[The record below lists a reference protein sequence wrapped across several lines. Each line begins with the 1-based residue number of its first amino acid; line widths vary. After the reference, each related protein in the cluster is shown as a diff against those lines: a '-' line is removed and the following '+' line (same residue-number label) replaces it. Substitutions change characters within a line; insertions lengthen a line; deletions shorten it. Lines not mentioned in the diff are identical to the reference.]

1 MNKAIVNMTNWEL
14 DVYDDEYSLSGT
26 ADHHPKLGN
35 HTYVSQTSAL
45 IGYSFADD
53 VLTYETRNTIYMCP
67 LKYILTWPY
76 QYVEVETRVELAHR
90 ADMSESVLDQIVSA
104 TAKLSILE
112 TKKVYEDPG
121 KRIKTYY
128 EALCNVTEDY
138 SDDDFLSHIQE
149 LQRKGQMEIE
159 EMTRKENTRLM
170 ELAGKYEDCVYL
182 EVSNVGSGDLLAYHL
197 GKYTGV
203 VQPDIHVGMFQD
215 SILYMKYGY
224 DDEEDSLDFRYFPK
238 GMNEVMETYSWSDN
252 IKYAVIKNETGDT
265 LIFNRIKIPEGETM
279 VFTPESHREGLISP
293 DCYNGKSIF
302 GRPGKGE

>member
-1 MNKAIVNMTNWEL
+1 
-14 DVYDDEYSLSGT
+14 
-26 ADHHPKLGN
+26 
-35 HTYVSQTSAL
+35 
-45 IGYSFADD
+45 
-53 VLTYETRNTIYMCP
+53 
-67 LKYILTWPY
+67 
-76 QYVEVETRVELAHR
+76 
-90 ADMSESVLDQIVSA
+90 
-104 TAKLSILE
+104 
-112 TKKVYEDPG
+112 
-121 KRIKTYY
+121 
-128 EALCNVTEDY
+128 
-138 SDDDFLSHIQE
+138 
-149 LQRKGQMEIE
+149 
-159 EMTRKENTRLM
+159 M